1 MASLS
6 LKVKEMI
13 YISLFYT
20 LKMIEYCKNVNPF
33 KSIYKFNAILIK
45 SIVEFNEHN
54 KHMLTFILKNKGL
67 NYRLI
72 NLNKEK

>member
-1 MASLS
+1 
-6 LKVKEMI
+6 
-13 YISLFYT
+13 
-20 LKMIEYCKNVNPF
+20 MIEYCKNVNPF